1 MGKGTPPK
9 WLVFGYDV
17 PDEPSRIRVRLWR
30 QLKGLGAI
38 YPEMSFC
45 VLPDSKRIRSHLED
59 LASGLQ
65 DFGPYIV
72 LEAKGIDKR
81 DNDTISELF
90 KEDLGKEY
98 RELIEEC
105 NEFLEEI
112 RRNIATGNVTQTE
125 VSELEEALDSLE
137 RWFAKIRDKDF
148 LGSSAQQ
155 RIEKLVVR
163 CRQALLGF
171 SEKAQ
176 LKTLRNKAFRIRQ

>member
-1 MGKGTPPK
+1 LRKGTATN

-45 VLPDSKRIRSHLED
+45 VLPDSKGIRSRLES
-59 LASGLQ
+59 LTSGLQ
-65 DFGPYIV
+65 ELGPYLV
-72 LEAKGIDKR
+72 LEAKGMDKR
-81 DNDTISELF
+81 DNNTLSELF
-90 KEDLGKEY
+90 KEDLEKEY

-112 RRNIATGNVTQTE
+112 RRNVATGNVTQTE
-125 VSELEEALDSLE
+125 VSELEEAIDALG
-137 RWFAKIRDKDF
+137 RWFAKIRGKDF
-148 LGSSAQQ
+148 LRSSAQE
-155 RIEKLVVR
+155 RIVKLIVR
-163 CRQALLGF
+163 CRQALLAF

-176 LKTLRNKAFRIRQ
+176 RNTLKRR

>member
-1 MGKGTPPK
+1 LGKGTTPK

-45 VLPDSKRIRSHLED
+45 VLPDSKRIRSHLES
-59 LASGLQ
+59 LTLGLQ
-65 DFGPYIV
+65 EFGPYLV
-72 LEAKGIDKR
+72 LEAKGMDKR
-81 DNDTISELF
+81 DNDTLSELF
-90 KEDLGKEY
+90 KEDLEKEY

-112 RRNIATGNVTQTE
+112 RRNVATDNVTQTE
-125 VSELEEALDSLE
+125 VSELEEALDALE
-137 RWFAKIRDKDF
+137 RWFAKIRGKDF
-148 LGSSAQQ
+148 LRSSAQQ
-155 RIEKLVVR
+155 RIDRLIVR
-163 CRQALLGF
+163 CRRALLGF

-176 LKTLRNKAFRIRQ
+176 LNTLRSR

>member
-1 MGKGTPPK
+1 LGKGTPPK

-45 VLPDSKRIRSHLED
+45 VLPDSKRIRSHLET
-59 LASGLQ
+59 LTIGLQ
-65 DFGPYIV
+65 EFGPYLT
-72 LEAKGIDKR
+72 LEAKGMDKR
-81 DNDTISELF
+81 DNGTLSELF
-90 KEDLGKEY
+90 KEDLEKEY

-112 RRNIATGNVTQTE
+112 RRNVATGNVTQTE
-125 VSELEEALDSLE
+125 VSELEEALDALE
-137 RWFAKIRDKDF
+137 RWFAKIRGKDF
-148 LGSSAQQ
+148 LRSSTQQ
-155 RIEKLVVR
+155 RIDRLIVR
-163 CRQALLGF
+163 CRRALLGF

-176 LKTLRNKAFRIRQ
+176 LNTLRSR

>member
-1 MGKGTPPK
+1 MRKGTATN

-45 VLPDSKRIRSHLED
+45 VLPDSKGIRSRLES
-59 LASGLQ
+59 LTSGLQ
-65 DFGPYIV
+65 ELGPYLV
-72 LEAKGIDKR
+72 LEAKGMDKR
-81 DNDTISELF
+81 DNNTLSELF
-90 KEDLGKEY
+90 KEDLEKEY

-112 RRNIATGNVTQTE
+112 RRNVATGNVTQTE
-125 VSELEEALDSLE
+125 VSELEEAIDALG
-137 RWFAKIRDKDF
+137 RWFAKIRGKDF
-148 LGSSAQQ
+148 LRSSAQE
-155 RIEKLVVR
+155 RIVKLIVR
-163 CRQALLGF
+163 CRQALLAF

-176 LKTLRNKAFRIRQ
+176 RNTLKRH

>member
-1 MGKGTPPK
+1 MGKGTTPK

-45 VLPDSKRIRSHLED
+45 VLPDSKRIRSHLES
-59 LASGLQ
+59 LTLGLQ
-65 DFGPYIV
+65 EFGPYLV
-72 LEAKGIDKR
+72 LEAKGMDKR
-81 DNDTISELF
+81 DNDTLSELF
-90 KEDLGKEY
+90 KEDLEKEY

-112 RRNIATGNVTQTE
+112 RRNVATDNVTQTE
-125 VSELEEALDSLE
+125 VSELEEALDALE
-137 RWFAKIRDKDF
+137 RWFAKIRGKDF
-148 LGSSAQQ
+148 LRSSAQE
-155 RIEKLVVR
+155 RIVKLIVR
-163 CRQALLGF
+163 CRQALLAF

-176 LKTLRNKAFRIRQ
+176 RNTLKRH

>member
-1 MGKGTPPK
+1 MRKGTATN

-45 VLPDSKRIRSHLED
+45 VLPDSKGIRSRLES
-59 LASGLQ
+59 LTSGLQ
-65 DFGPYIV
+65 ELGPYLV
-72 LEAKGIDKR
+72 LEAKGMDKR
-81 DNDTISELF
+81 DNNTLSELF
-90 KEDLGKEY
+90 KEDLEKEY

-112 RRNIATGNVTQTE
+112 RRNVATGNVTQTE
-125 VSELEEALDSLE
+125 VSELEEAIDALG
-137 RWFAKIRDKDF
+137 RWFAKIRGKDF
-148 LGSSAQQ
+148 LRSSAQE
-155 RIEKLVVR
+155 RIVKLIVR
-163 CRQALLGF
+163 CRQALLAF

-176 LKTLRNKAFRIRQ
+176 RNTLKRR

>member
-1 MGKGTPPK
+1 LGKGTPPK

-45 VLPDSKRIRSHLED
+45 VLPDSKRIRSHLEG
-59 LASGLQ
+59 LTLGLQ
-65 DFGPYIV
+65 EFGPCVV
-72 LEAKGIDKR
+72 LEAKGMDKR
-81 DNDTISELF
+81 DNDTLSELF
-90 KEDLGKEY
+90 KEDLEKEY

-112 RRNIATGNVTQTE
+112 RRNVATGNVTQTE
-125 VSELEEALDSLE
+125 VSELEEALDALE
-137 RWFAKIRDKDF
+137 RWFAKIRGKDF

-155 RIEKLVVR
+155 RIDRLIVR
-163 CRQALLGF
+163 CRRALLGF

-176 LKTLRNKAFRIRQ
+176 LNTLGSR